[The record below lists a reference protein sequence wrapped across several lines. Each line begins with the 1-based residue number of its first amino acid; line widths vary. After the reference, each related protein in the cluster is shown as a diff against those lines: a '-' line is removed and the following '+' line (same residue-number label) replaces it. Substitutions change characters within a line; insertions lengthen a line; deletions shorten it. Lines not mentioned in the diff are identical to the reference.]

1 MLGRHDTNDTV
12 DHRRAIGFSEG
23 LLMTATTVRSTSRTG
38 PRTAKTVLVTGASSG
53 IGEATA
59 RLLAGA
65 GHRVMLGARRADRLA
80 ALTKEIRA
88 DGGTADHRELDVTD
102 LESVQAFV
110 RAAQESYGRID
121 VLVNN
126 AGVMP
131 LAMLEALKVDE
142 WNRMIDVNIRG
153 VLHGI
158 AAVLPVMREQG
169 AGHIVNVAS
178 VSGHRVDP
186 TAAVYCA
193 TKYAVRAISEGL
205 RQESRDLRVTV
216 VSPGLT
222 RSELTD
228 SISDLGMRAA
238 TEDMMGIAI
247 PATAI
252 GEAIVYAVNQPA
264 DVDVNEIVI
273 RPTAQG

>member
-1 MLGRHDTNDTV
+1 
-12 DHRRAIGFSEG
+12 
-23 LLMTATTVRSTSRTG
+23 MTTTVQSDSRTG
-38 PRTAKTVLVTGASSG
+38 KVVLVTGASSG

-59 RLLAGA
+59 RLLAAA
-65 GHRVMLGARRADRLA
+65 GHRVVLGARRADRLA
-80 ALTKEIRA
+80 AVAEKIRA
-88 DGGTADHRELDVTD
+88 DGGTAGHHELDVTD
-102 LESVQAFV
+102 LESVRAFV
-110 RAAQESYGRID
+110 GAARESYGRVD

-131 LAMLEALKVDE
+131 VALLEALKVDE

-178 VSGHRVDP
+178 VAGHRVDP

-193 TKYAVRAISEGL
+193 TKFAVRAISEGL

-222 RSELTD
+222 SSELTD
-228 SISDLGMRAA
+228 GISDLGMRAVA
-238 TEDMMGIAI
+238 EDMMAIAI
-247 PATAI
+247 PAAAI

-264 DVDVNEIVI
+264 EVDVNEIVV
-273 RPTAQG
+273 RPTAQS

>member
-1 MLGRHDTNDTV
+1 
-12 DHRRAIGFSEG
+12 
-23 LLMTATTVRSTSRTG
+23 MTTSTPSSR
-38 PRTAKTVLVTGASSG
+38 KVVLVTGASSG

-59 RLLAGA
+59 RHLAAA
-65 GHRVMLGARRADRLA
+65 GHHVVLGARRVDRLTLLVKE
-80 ALTKEIRA
+80 LTEA
-88 DGGTADHRELDVTD
+88 GHSAEYAELDVTSLD
-102 LESVQAFV
+102 SVTAFADGALS
-110 RAAQESYGRID
+110 RHGRID

-131 LAMLEALKVDE
+131 LSPLDALHVQE
-142 WNRMIDVNIRG
+142 WNQMIDVNLRG

-158 AAVLPVMREQG
+158 AAVLPAMREHG
-169 AGHIVNVAS
+169 TGHIVNIAS
-178 VSGHRVDP
+178 TAAYRVDP

-216 VSPGLT
+216 ISPGLT

-228 SISDLGMRAA
+228 GIDDVDMRAFA
-238 TEDMMGIAI
+238 DQMMAIAI
-247 PATAI
+247 PAAAI

-264 DVDVNEIVI
+264 EVDVNEIVI
-273 RPTAQG
+273 RPTAQA